1 MKINNLINVKT
12 ISIGPI
18 ISKELIFEKFEDVKH
33 FLECLKECENYIR
46 FEVNGCNRIYFTR
59 VCKMLLDCFSQ
70 LGFMPRALPKPST
83 DMDYFIE
90 FIWDLDNVNKNYKD
104 FYCDGSSVIDFEYNN
119 PVRTPKG
126 WSITNLTIW
135 FEDFTSDEVL

>member
-18 ISKELIFEKFEDVKH
+18 ISKELIFEKFEDIKH
-33 FLECLKECENYIR
+33 FVGSLEECENRIR
-46 FEVNGCNRIYFTR
+46 FEAVSNKKIYLTK
-59 VCKMLLDCFSQ
+59 VCKRLHDCFIE

-90 FIWDLDNVNKNYKD
+90 FIWDLDNANKNYKD
-104 FYCDGSSVIDFEYNN
+104 FYCDGSSTVIDFEYNN
-119 PVRTPKG
+119 PVRTPEG
-126 WSITNLTIW
+126 WKTKLTIW
-135 FEDFTSDEVL
+135 FNNFTSEEVL